1 MPVSPVPFDPKWT
14 HLSDLQF
21 ADPEFGIPGRVEILL
36 GVNVFTDGLLQG
48 HRKGLLG
55 SPAAMET
62 LFGWVLCGNTEPTT
76 YTTTS
81 FTVCHASV
89 NTGDNLIQ
97 RFWEIEE
104 PPVTQ
109 ITNQWR
115 NVSLRNILRTII
127 RTSLMDDL

>member
-1 MPVSPVPFDPKWT
+1 
-14 HLSDLQF
+14 
-21 ADPEFGIPGRVEILL
+21 
-36 GVNVFTDGLLQG
+36 
-48 HRKGLLG
+48 
-55 SPAAMET
+55 MET

-76 YTTTS
+76 STS
-81 FTVCHASV
+81 VTVCHASV

-115 NVSLRNILRTII
+115 NVSLCNILRTII